1 MWTPDRPPLR
11 EHEVLPAG
19 VFLEQV
25 VLVGLGPVGAV
36 PGELTHVSCPSGEVG
51 ENTLLRVLHDI
62 YVYRNRSSKTVW
74 FTSLRS
80 RLMVPSWFR
89 IIWREML
96 RPMPEPSFLVVKNG
110 TKICS

>member
-1 MWTPDRPPLR
+1 MIYHRKELNTCRAKLINSLICKCLLFARMQKKCKALHFGFTLR
-11 EHEVLPAG
+11 LYTS
-19 VFLEQV
+19 FY
-25 VLVGLGPVGAV
+25 
-36 PGELTHVSCPSGEVG
+36 
-51 ENTLLRVLHDI
+51 I
-62 YVYRNRSSKTVW
+62 YRNRSSKTVW
-74 FTSLRS
+74 FISLRS